1 MRSLRLRDKRLRSL
15 KGERRIVQCH
25 STSDAEAEA
34 EKVPGRPVSHLPGSE
49 PHGSVT
55 MSACAGSIGGLVK
68 TPGAGPHPEAAGA
81 GCSQGHMPRTPAWT
95 GRPPP
100 APPPEPSAG
109 AHTPGISGQRSSR
122 LVRPSPARPSS
133 RLTHAACS
141 VPRLCFRAALPSYH
155 EANSRPLRGTSEA
168 SPLCRPPRAAPP
180 PATPKETEGPRRC
193 LCSGQGPREHPETA
207 GPLSRQNRTGPAGRS
222 PPPQAAPPP
231 AQRCPR
237 GPGPLQAAHL
247 RFPLGWRGVH
257 SSESMETGTKSDHN
271 VHCC

>member
-1 MRSLRLRDKRLRSL
+1 M
-15 KGERRIVQCH
+15 QCH

-81 GCSQGHMPRTPAWT
+81 GCSQGHTPRTPAWT

-109 AHTPGISGQRSSR
+109 AHTPGISGQRPSH
-122 LVRPSPARPSS
+122 LARPSPARPSS

-141 VPRLCFRAALPSYH
+141 VSRLCFRAALPSYH

-193 LCSGQGPREHPETA
+193 LCSSQGPQEHPETA
-207 GPLSRQNRTGPAGRS
+207 GPLSRQIRTGPAGRS

-257 SSESMETGTKSDHN
+257 SSEPMETGTKSDHN